1 MDPATLIPT
10 PDALPV
16 AWGWFQLFLLLTF
29 FAHIVLMNAMFGTA
43 FIAFVS
49 HLRGDPSSACTETVS
64 QTLPFLIALA
74 VNFGVAPLLF
84 VQVLYGHFLYTSSIL
99 IAVFWLSV
107 VGLLMVAYALAY
119 AYKTRYAQLH
129 GGRLLIVGSI
139 TLLLLVIAF
148 FFTNNLSL
156 MQTPANWV
164 HAVGQVHG
172 LLLHLGDPML
182 LPRYCHFMVSAVA
195 VGGLAI
201 ALFFRW
207 KHRNGGHAATPWVAT
222 GCRWF
227 GHATLLN
234 FAIGLWFLSALP
246 PGVLTTS
253 NTTGL
258 FLLTTLGG
266 GVALALPA
274 VFFGLTARVLPA
286 LFCILGSL
294 ALMLLA
300 RSLLRTA
307 LLAPWF
313 SVSQLPVSPS
323 YPPLYVFLCFLVAG
337 LALIAWMLRCTWRS
351 CADNEVRR

>member
-1 MDPATLIPT
+1 MDPAALIPI

-16 AWGWFQLFLLLTF
+16 AWGWFQFFLLLTF
-29 FAHIVLMNAMFGTA
+29 FVHIVLMNAMFGIA
-43 FIAFVS
+43 FIALVS
-49 HLRGDPSSACTETVS
+49 HLRGGASTACTETVS
-64 QTLPFLIALA
+64 QTLPFTIAFA

-84 VQVLYGHFLYTSSIL
+84 VQVLYGHLMYTSSIL
-99 IAVFWLSV
+99 AAVFWLSI

-119 AYKTRYAQLH
+119 AYKTRYAQL
-129 GGRLLIVGSI
+129 GKGRLPIIGSI
-139 TLLLLVIAF
+139 TLLLLVVAF
-148 FFTNNLSL
+148 FFTNNLTL
-156 MQTPANWV
+156 MQTPANWS
-164 HAVGQVHG
+164 HSVGQVDG
-172 LLLHLGDPML
+172 LLLNLGDPML
-182 LPRYCHFMVSAVA
+182 FPRYCHFMVSAVA

-207 KHRNGGHAATPWVAT
+207 KQRKGELTASLWVAT

-227 GHATLLN
+227 GNATILN
-234 FAIGLWFLSALP
+234 FAVGLWFLSALP
-246 PGVLTTS
+246 SDVLTTA

-258 FLLTTLGG
+258 LLLTTLGG
-266 GVALALPA
+266 GTALALPA

-300 RSLLRTA
+300 RSLLRAA

-313 SVSQLPVSPS
+313 SISQLPVSPS
-323 YPPLYVFLCFLVAG
+323 YSPLYVFLCFLVAG
-337 LALIAWMLRCTWRS
+337 VALILWMIRFTRRS